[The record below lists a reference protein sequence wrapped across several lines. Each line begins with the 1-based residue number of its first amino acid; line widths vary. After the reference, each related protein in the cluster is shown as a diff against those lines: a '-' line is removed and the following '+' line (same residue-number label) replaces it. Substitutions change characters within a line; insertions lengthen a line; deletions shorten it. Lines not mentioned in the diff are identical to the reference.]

1 MTSWGQAI
9 TQPAQP
15 VHSPEV
21 ITSSYSSF
29 HWKVQRVLAGLASG
43 SVTVSVIVPNP

>member
-1 MTSWGQAI
+1 MPRLVLVADDIVGQAI

-21 ITSSYSSF
+21 MTSSYSSF
-29 HWKVQRVLAGLASG
+29 H
-43 SVTVSVIVPNP
+43 